1 MDLENSYTVSDYL
14 AALRRRSKVFFL
26 VAIPV
31 LAIATVIALVLP
43 NKYQAYARFD
53 IDIEGAKT
61 LESIKL
67 TSYAD
72 QYVAKLRNRVFSV
85 EKLRALA
92 QDPDVF
98 GSEFD
103 TLSEPE
109 RIAKIREGLSVTIVT
124 QPVMNP
130 FSGREVNLISGFDVR
145 SEGRD
150 PEFTYQ
156 VAKNVASVFL
166 AEDRLM
172 RTERASSTS
181 EFLREQIEQT
191 EREIVSLE
199 KEIADFKVANSCCLP
214 ELTSLNMGV
223 IQRLEREIENLLPRV
238 QTLEQ
243 KRDFLQTQLVEFRAS
258 NDTASRLSELEDE
271 YLRLVANYGSD
282 HPDVVRV
289 RREISAIA
297 SAVSN
302 GEDTIGLVDLRA
314 RLAEAEQKYS
324 AEHPD
329 VLRYKRQISAL
340 EAKQAEGD
348 GLGQA
353 RIIDDPQYVKLRNDL
368 NALDTELLELR
379 RRITE
384 SQQKIEEYENRLMK
398 TPQVESEF
406 QALDRKFQTARDNF
420 QDLQGRLVIARQTE
434 ALESTEIGARL
445 TKVLTAEIPQ
455 YPSGPPRMPI
465 VIVGLFLACTLGAG
479 LMTLAELR
487 DSTVRGGKD
496 IAVLMDMVP
505 LATIPVIDG
514 AAGQSSHVRQ
524 LYLVSG
530 LTVAVAV
537 VLFLLYKVGIF

>member
-43 NKYQAYARFD
+43 NKYPAYARFD

-61 LESIKL
+61 LESIDL

-302 GEDTIGLVDLRA
+302 GEDTIGLVDLRV

-353 RIIDDPQYVKLRNDL
+353 RIIDDPQYVQLRNDL

-445 TKVLTAEIPQ
+445 TEVRSAEIPQ
-455 YPSGPPRMPI
+455 YPSGPPRMAI

-479 LMTLAELR
+479 LMILAELR

-505 LATIPVIDG
+505 LATIPVIGG